1 MKRII
6 LACIGM
12 LLFASLACGQSLLD
26 NADYRKAKELQ
37 RLAEQAMAEGD
48 YDQAYAYSEEAKE
61 YIAKAQEVAVRRWL
75 QYRAYNWNR
84 QAGDRLAYVKAIGG
98 DVTHPDAYSQAAER
112 FDQAER
118 AFEAE
123 NYEQSI
129 EYAQEVMALLEDIKA
144 APK

>member
-1 MKRII
+1 MKKII
-6 LACIGM
+6 LACIGI
-12 LLFASLACGQSLLD
+12 LLFTSLACGQSLLD

-61 YIAKAQEVAVRRWL
+61 YIAKAEEVAVRRWL

-98 DVTHPDAYSQAAER
+98 DVTYADAYNQAAER
-112 FDQAER
+112 FER
-118 AFEAE
+118 AQQAFEAE

-129 EYAQEVMALLEDIKA
+129 TYAKEVMALLEDVRA

>member
-48 YDQAYAYSEEAKE
+48 YDQAYAYSQEAKE
-61 YIAKAQEVAVRRWL
+61 YVAKAQEVAVRRWL
-75 QYRAYNWNR
+75 QYRAHNWNR
-84 QAGDRLAYVKAIGG
+84 QAADRLAYVKAIGG
-98 DVTHPDAYSQAAER
+98 DVTHADAYNQASQR
-112 FDQAER
+112 FEQAR
-118 AFEAE
+118 QAFEAE
-123 NYEQSI
+123 DYEQSI
-129 EYAQEVMALLEDIKA
+129 TYAQEVMALLADVKA
-144 APK
+144 VPK